1 MIHRVG
7 DIEYTK
13 NNACSKCL
21 LWASRMA
28 LVVKNPPDNAG
39 DAGSVPGLGGSPGG
53 GNGNPFQYSC
63 QENPKDCGAWWATVH
78 GFIKSQT

>member
-28 LVVKNPPDNAG
+28 LVVKNLLDNAG
-39 DAGSVPGLGGSPGG
+39 DIRDMGLIPWVGKVPWRRAWKPTPVFLPGESHGQKSLAVYGS
-53 GNGNPFQYSC
+53 
-63 QENPKDCGAWWATVH
+63 
-78 GFIKSQT
+78 

>member
-28 LVVKNPPDNAG
+28 LVVKNLLDNAG
-39 DAGSVPGLGGSPGG
+39 D
-53 GNGNPFQYSC
+53 
-63 QENPKDCGAWWATVH
+63 
-78 GFIKSQT
+78 I